1 MTTPEIWLTQFL
13 RQRTLQQPDGRM
25 LYAYRL
31 EEHEYV
37 SLRDL
42 VGTWLSEHVLRTT
55 GHLAH
60 GAAELFVLYGAAW
73 WQREYAGGAW
83 RWDDVISSFGG
94 DPDWPTQFRSDCVQ
108 IGLQYWKQ
116 QVPTSGKR
124 YFGVLVEQGGL
135 PRVLLAK
142 SKGNIYGLIRAV
154 LKRAARL
161 GAGVDEI
168 AVMVADYQDKL
179 PRSLQNETVH
189 LLIAQ
194 VVGTVL
200 DLKREFKLNKG
211 DNAVARLDQLEP
223 QWRERFPVALDDH
236 AAIVLLGDLVAIRQ

>member
-37 SLRDL
+37 TLRDL

-55 GHLAH
+55 GHLAR

-73 WQREYAGGAW
+73 WQREYARGAW

-94 DPDWPTQFRSDCVQ
+94 NPDWPTQFRSDCVQ

-142 SKGNIYGLIRAV
+142 SKGNI
-154 LKRAARL
+154 
-161 GAGVDEI
+161 
-168 AVMVADYQDKL
+168 
-179 PRSLQNETVH
+179 
-189 LLIAQ
+189 
-194 VVGTVL
+194 
-200 DLKREFKLNKG
+200 
-211 DNAVARLDQLEP
+211 
-223 QWRERFPVALDDH
+223 
-236 AAIVLLGDLVAIRQ
+236 